1 MINIKVGGP
10 QAQVELEARKTL
22 EGNLLIRDHDLI
34 DIVVVPE
41 GSKVVSFPKDQ
52 SVEDVYGTQ
61 SRLFDFLSDKGV
73 IERATVQG
81 GNIFNSIE
89 GAIPEGKNANGLQAA
104 VYVISEFI
112 EAERDVKKAADEY
125 ERNLEKYFVDPTDR
139 DSTELGEVPQRAEKG
154 AMIPGYYYIPL
165 RYKM

>member
-73 IERATVQG
+73 VERATVQG

-89 GAIPEGKNANGLQAA
+89 GAIPEGENANGLQAA

-112 EAERDVKKAADEY
+112 EAERDVKKTADEY
-125 ERNLEKYFVDPTDR
+125 ERNLEKYFDPNLLQHD
-139 DSTELGEVPQRAEKG
+139 EN
-154 AMIPGYYYIPL
+154 YY
-165 RYKM
+165 